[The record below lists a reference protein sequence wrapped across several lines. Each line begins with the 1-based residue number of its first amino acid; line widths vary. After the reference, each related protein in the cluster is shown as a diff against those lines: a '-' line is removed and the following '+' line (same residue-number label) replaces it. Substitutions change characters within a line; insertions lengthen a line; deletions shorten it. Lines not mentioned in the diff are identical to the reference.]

1 MSLASRLFD
10 LGPRTPVAS
19 FAMLLLRLGAGGLMV
34 TQHGWGK
41 LSTFSEKSATFPDP
55 LGVGS
60 ELSLALTCLGEVLAP
75 LLIMVGLGTRLAA
88 LPAAITMGVA
98 AFVVH
103 AGDPI
108 GKRELALVYLLI
120 FLVIGLVGP
129 GRFSVDRKLE
139 G

>member
-1 MSLASRLFD
+1 MSLSSRLFD
-10 LGPRTPVAS
+10 VGPRTPIAS
-19 FAMLLLRLGAGGLMV
+19 AALLLLRLGAGGLMA

-41 LSTFSEKSATFPDP
+41 LSEFSAKSATFPDP

-60 ELSLALTCLGEVLAP
+60 ETSLALTCVGEFLAP
-75 LLIMVGLGTRLAA
+75 VLIMLGLGTRLAA
-88 LPAAITMGVA
+88 VPAAFAMAVA

-108 GKRELALVYLLI
+108 GRRELALVYLLM
-120 FLVIGLVGP
+120 FLVIAMLGP